1 MTQDVSS
8 ELTPE
13 MKAALLF
20 NLQKELYRR
29 DFYEFVKAACPI
41 LEPSTTFSFPP
52 HIEFICSKLQKEAE
66 RIYAGL
72 PKKLDLLINQ
82 PPRTMKSLVISVLF
96 NAWVWTWFPEA
107 KFLTISFSDTL
118 ASQFSYQ
125 TRLLLQSDWYRLHF
139 PALELHDDDNR
150 KTQYSNSAGGMRI
163 ARGAAAQI
171 TGSGS
176 DFILVDDLQKPD
188 AISQTKL
195 DNAIAQYRDVIYN
208 RLNQP
213 KYGCRVVCGQRVAE
227 NDITGWILNHDPELY
242 EHINLPME
250 MNDDV
255 APVLARQF
263 YENELLWQDRFDQ
276 HTLAPFKKNSFFWSA
291 QYLQNPVP
299 MEGTMIMRKWFKILG
314 LSKLST
320 EQKLEILNLKWD
332 CWIDS
337 AYTQN
342 PDNDET
348 GVIVGAKWG
357 EYFLIKKCY
366 EHFLEFPDLLT
377 ELERIYKEDM
387 GGKGMM
393 RIEPKANGLSI
404 MQTMKRKGYN
414 ITSTESPQKDK
425 IARVTDVLD
434 EIESER
440 VWLLDTGKPELLI
453 TQAVAFP
460 NSKRDGLVD
469 VLVYGIKDKLHKRGG
484 IRTKMIGR

>member
-1 MTQDVSS
+1 MIPELSS
-8 ELTPE
+8 EQ
-13 MKAALLF
+13 KQAILF
-20 NLQKELYRR
+20 NLEKELYTR
-29 DFYEFVKAACPI
+29 DFYEFVKAACPV

-52 HIEFICSKLQKEAE
+52 HIEFICSKLQREAE

-72 PKKLDLLINQ
+72 PKQKDLLINQ
-82 PPRTMKSLVISVLF
+82 PPRTMKSLIISVLY

-107 KFLTISFSDTL
+107 KFLTVSYGDKLSSDL
-118 ASQFSYQ
+118 SYM
-125 TRLLLQSDWYRLHF
+125 TRLLIQSDWYRKYF
-139 PALELHDDDNR
+139 PEVQISDDNNQ
-150 KTQYSNSAGGMRI
+150 KTQYSNTKGGFRI

-176 DFILVDDLQKPD
+176 DFILVDDIQKPNM
-188 AISQTKL
+188 ISQTAL

-213 KYGCRVVCGQRVAE
+213 KFGIRIVCGQRVAE
-227 NDITGWILNHDPELY
+227 NDITGWILDHDPELY

-250 MNDDV
+250 LNDDV
-255 APVLARQF
+255 QPMLARQF
-263 YENELLWQDRFDQ
+263 YENELLWHDRFDE
-276 HTLAPFKKNSFFWSA
+276 HTLQPYKKNQFFWSA

-299 MEGTMIMRKWFKILG
+299 IEGTMLQRSKFKII
-314 LSKLST
+314 KLSQRT
-320 EQKLEILNLKWD
+320 EEEKEEILNLKWD

-337 AYTQN
+337 AYTTN

-348 GVIVGAKWG
+348 GVIVAAKWR
-357 EYFLIKKCY
+357 ENFLIKNCY
-366 EHFLEFPDLLT
+366 EHHLEFPELLK
-377 ELERIYKEDM
+377 ELERIYREDM

-414 ITSTESPQKDK
+414 ITATETPQKDK

-434 EIESER
+434 EIDSER
-440 VWLLDTGKPELLI
+440 VWLLDTGKPQLLI
-453 TQAVAFP
+453 SQAVGFP
-460 NSKRDGLVD
+460 ASNRDGLVD